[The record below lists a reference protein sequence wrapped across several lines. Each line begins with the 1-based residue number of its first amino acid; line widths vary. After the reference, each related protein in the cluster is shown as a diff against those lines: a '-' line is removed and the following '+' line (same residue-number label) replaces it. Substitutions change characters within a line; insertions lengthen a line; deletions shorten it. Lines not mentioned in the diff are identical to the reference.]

1 VEPHNPDGEGFCLSL
16 VGVAVA
22 AVANERAMISELSA
36 SQVVERASEAG
47 LRLVRFLWCGNDG
60 TVRAKAS
67 SVRGLKGRIRS
78 GIGLTV
84 AMQAMNGLDQLQ
96 PVERMGPVGEIRLV
110 PDPETFRILPYAPGT
125 GAMLVDQ
132 LTLEGEPA
140 PVDQRAFL
148 KRMAQRLAER
158 GAWLEVGFENEF
170 SLAVELDGAYV
181 PVDSSL
187 CFSTIGMSASQDYVD
202 ALVKGLEAQEIP
214 LEQYYAEL
222 GHGQQEISTPH
233 RPALQAADDQLLV
246 RETIRGVAAARG
258 LVASLAPKPWPEVA
272 GNGVHIHFSLWDVE
286 GGRNRFHDPRAPDGF
301 SAEGRTFLAGV
312 LHHLP
317 GLCGLTAPSF
327 NSYHR
332 IVPQFWAGAFTCWGH
347 DNREAPLRL
356 PSLFW
361 GMEEATC
368 NVELKAGDAS
378 CNPYLAVGGL
388 IAAGLDGLERGL
400 EPPEPVE
407 VDPAAIPEAEREL
420 RGIRRLPATQREALD
435 ALEADAV
442 LMDALGPVLARSYLA
457 VRGSEWDA
465 YSAGDDEFEQQ
476 GHFLKY

>member
-1 VEPHNPDGEGFCLSL
+1 MALAEEVD
-16 VGVAVA
+16 AA
-22 AVANERAMISELSA
+22 AVVKRADK
-36 SQVVERASEAG
+36 AG

-67 SVRGLKGRIRS
+67 SLHGLEGRVRA

-84 AMQAMNGLDQLQ
+84 AMQAMNGLDHLQ
-96 PVERMGPVGEIRLV
+96 PVEGMGPVGEIRLV
-110 PDPETFRILPYAPGT
+110 PDPDTFRVLPYAPNT
-125 GAMLVDQ
+125 GAMVVDQ
-132 LTLEGEPA
+132 RTLDGDVA
-140 PVDQRAFL
+140 PVDQRGFL
-148 KRMAQRLAER
+148 RRTADRLAER
-158 GAWLEVGFENEF
+158 GARLEVAFENEF
-170 SLAVELDGAYV
+170 ALATRADDGAYV

-187 CFSTIGMSASQDYVD
+187 CFSTIGMAASQDYVD
-202 ALVKGLEAQEIP
+202 ALVEALEAQDIP

-222 GHGQQEISTPH
+222 GHGQQEISTVH
-233 RPALQAADDQLLV
+233 RPAVQAADEQLLV

-258 LVASLAPKPWPEVA
+258 LVASLSPKPWPDGA
-272 GNGVHIHFSLWDVE
+272 GNGGHIHFSLWDLE
-286 GGRNRFHDPRAPDGF
+286 EERNRFHDPDAPDRF
-301 SAEGRTFLAGV
+301 SAEGRAFLAGV
-312 LHHLP
+312 LKHLP

-332 IVPQFWAGAFTCWGH
+332 IVPQYWAGAFTCWGH

-361 GMEEATC
+361 GMEEAST
-368 NVELKAGDAS
+368 NIELKAADAT

-400 EPPEPVE
+400 EPPDPVE
-407 VDPAAIPEAEREL
+407 VDPATLSDEDREAL
-420 RGIRRLPATQREALD
+420 GVRRLPATQEGALD

-442 LMDALGPVLARSYLA
+442 LTGALGPVLAGSYLA
-457 VRGSEWDA
+457 VRRSEWEA
-465 YSAGDDEFEQQ
+465 YSEEDEAFEQQ